1 MEIEFDKEYL
11 SEFYYVGKATDKKH
25 RFQPQIIKRYVR
37 CFDLPESIA
46 SAESLYPDNSLNYEV
61 LSGDK

>member
-46 SAESLYPDNSLNYEV
+46 SAETFYPYHSLNYKV
-61 LSGDK
+61 LSGNK